1 MINGTPENKFEGDP
15 IMPRTDWPAWLLQ
28 LVFGMFVGCFG
39 GFVVAYW
46 LFRFYL
52 TGFDQMLLVIAGA
65 SLCCGAFT
73 SFYGR
78 WAWTLPSVFAPE
90 ERPQTRNPRI
100 CSVII
105 GSIGA
110 MLILVPLILHVA
122 HYGLPSHRT
131 PSAVVNT
138 FVLKNGMVEP
148 VPPPPRSA
156 PPGLAVFL
164 LLFAAILGC
173 LLVRALRTGT
183 CRWPFDDICRDDT
196 PLYFWIYVF
205 LTGVAVVCILSVIL

>member
-1 MINGTPENKFEGDP
+1 MINGTPENKFEADP
-15 IMPRTDWPAWLLQ
+15 IMPRTDWPAWFLQ
-28 LVFGMFVGCFG
+28 FVFGMFAGCG
-39 GFVVAYW
+39 AGFVVAYW

-52 TGFDQMLLVIAGA
+52 AGFDQMLLVIAGA

-90 ERPQTRNPRI
+90 EPPQTRNPRI

-122 HYGLPSHRT
+122 HYGLPSHKQS
-131 PSAVVNT
+131 SAVT
-138 FVLKNGMVEP
+138 SAFVLKNGMLEP
-148 VPPPPRSA
+148 FPAPPRSA

-164 LLFAAILGC
+164 LVFAALFGY

-183 CRWPFDDICRDDT
+183 CHWPFEGIYRDDT
-196 PLYFWIYVF
+196 PLYFWFYVF
-205 LTGVAVVCILSVIL
+205 LNGIAVICILSAIL